1 MFGRRPQ
8 RDFEEEVRSHLQME
22 VDRLTAQ
29 GMSTADAERLARRN
43 FGNVGVAEDRFY
55 DGQRFAWLENAGRD
69 MRHAWR
75 ALLRTPGFLVAA
87 VGTLALAIGAVAGMF
102 NVVNTVL
109 LEPLPFPRSDRL
121 VFLMGTAPG
130 SDLPERYDLGNEFYL
145 HYKERS
151 KLVDG
156 LFAMYSV
163 GTSTFRASDR
173 VERIAM
179 AWPTNDMYATLG
191 TRPQVGRLP
200 VQQDGDDAVVISDQL
215 WSSWFGRDRSVI
227 GKWFFVDDSLK
238 QIIGVMPP
246 EFHFPDDRTMLWVSG
261 EIRLDRL
268 RPGNLGTAIVARM
281 KQGVTTDQ
289 LAAELAQL
297 SKELPARF
305 GATPTYT
312 RLINQHRALVIPV
325 LDRMIGPTLK
335 TSLFVLLGAVAVV
348 LLIACANVANLFLV
362 RAESRRRDL
371 TVRRAIG
378 ASRAQL
384 MRFQMAEAFAVALAS
399 GVFALILAAV
409 TLPLFVR
416 AAPEG
421 VPRLGQVGLD
431 APTLAA
437 TFGIVLL
444 VALVCGAAPALRASS
459 PDLTALREG
468 GRGSTGK
475 RAWGR
480 DLLVVGQ
487 TALALVLLIGSALLV
502 ESFQR
507 LRQVNPGYDIRD
519 IYTFQFAPQQPG
531 LRDGPSLGRMHL
543 AFMDRLRALP
553 GVTAV
558 GVVNNIPLDEG
569 TPAWQVRTN
578 EMSGDA
584 QPVLLNFNFTGGDYF
599 RAMSIPLL
607 KGRGFT
613 SDEAVTPNS
622 NVVISRS
629 AAERLWP
636 GQNPLGRRIRP
647 RFGTANQD
655 TLTFTVVG
663 VVGDVKQNDW
673 REGGQANVYF
683 PLTGPTARAW
693 GMGSPA
699 YVVKSPRAELLKR
712 DVRALVHEIAPE
724 APVYREFTME
734 FLARRSM
741 IQLSFTMLTLGVV
754 SALAL
759 LLGVIG
765 LYGVLSY
772 VVAQRTREIGVR
784 MALGA
789 TTSAV
794 RRQVVSQGAKV
805 VLVGVVIGIVVA
817 VASTRLLGTLLY
829 GVKAVDPLVFAMM
842 SIVMIGM
849 GVLASYMPARRA
861 SSVDPIEALRSD

>member
-43 FGNVGVAEDRFY
+43 FGNVGAAEDRFY
-55 DGQRFAWLENAGRD
+55 DGQRFAWAQDALRD
-69 MRHAWR
+69 LRHAWR
-75 ALLRTPGFLVAA
+75 SLLRTPGFLAA
-87 VGTLALAIGAVAGMF
+87 TVGTLALAIGAVAGMF

-151 KLVDG
+151 KLIDG
-156 LFAMYSV
+156 LFALPSV
-163 GTSTFRASDR
+163 GTSTFRAGDR

-191 TRPQVGRLP
+191 IRPQLGRLP
-200 VQQDGDDAVVISDQL
+200 VQQDADDAVVISDQL
-215 WSSWFGRDRSVI
+215 WSGWFGRDRSVI

-238 QIIGVMPP
+238 QIVGVMPA

-261 EIRLDRL
+261 DIRLDRL
-268 RPGNLGTAIVARM
+268 RPGNLGTFIVARM
-281 KQGVTTDQ
+281 KQGVTTEQ
-289 LAAELAQL
+289 LAVELTQL
-297 SKELPARF
+297 TKELPARF
-305 GATPTYT
+305 GATPSYT
-312 RLINQHRALVIPV
+312 RLTNQHRALVIPV
-325 LDRMIGPTLK
+325 LDRLIGPTLE
-335 TSLFVLLGAVAVV
+335 TSLLVLLGAVAVV
-348 LLIACANVANLFLV
+348 LMIACANVANLFLV

-384 MRFQMAEAFAVALAS
+384 MRFQMAEALAVALAS
-399 GVFALILAAV
+399 GVLALILAAV
-409 TLPLFVR
+409 TLPLFLR

-459 PDLTALREG
+459 PDLTALREA

-507 LRQVNPGYDIRD
+507 LRRVNPGYDIRD
-519 IYTFQFAPQQPG
+519 IYTFQFAPRQPG

-569 TPAWQVRTN
+569 TPSVRVRTN

-584 QPVLLNFNFTGGDYF
+584 QAVLLNLNFTGGDYL

-607 KGRGFT
+607 KGRSFT
-613 SDEAVTPNS
+613 SDEAVAPNS
-622 NVVISRS
+622 NVIISRS
-629 AAERLWP
+629 AAEKLWP
-636 GQNPLGRRIRP
+636 GQNPLGRPIHP
-647 RFGTANQD
+647 RFGTQD

-673 REGGQANVYF
+673 REGGQAIVYF
-683 PLTGPTARAW
+683 PLTGPTPTAW

-712 DVRALVHEIAPE
+712 EVRALVHEIAPE

-759 LLGVIG
+759 LLGVVG

-789 TTSAV
+789 TASAV
-794 RRQVVSQGAKV
+794 RRQVVSQGARV
-805 VLVGVVIGIVVA
+805 VLVGVIIGVAAA
-817 VASTRLLGTLLY
+817 VASTRFLGTLLY
-829 GVKAVDPLVFAMM
+829 GVKAVDPLVVAMM

-849 GVLASYMPARRA
+849 GVLASYVPARRA
-861 SSVDPIEALRSD
+861 CSVDPIEALRSD